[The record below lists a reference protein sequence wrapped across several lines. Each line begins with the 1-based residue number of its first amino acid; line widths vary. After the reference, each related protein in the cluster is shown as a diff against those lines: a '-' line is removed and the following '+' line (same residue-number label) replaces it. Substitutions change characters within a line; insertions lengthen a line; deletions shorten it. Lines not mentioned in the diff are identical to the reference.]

1 MAEQKKLYKVD
12 FTFYHFAESLSQH
25 THTHTKKTPS
35 KYRGKKKI
43 PVHILLCRRDLK
55 IDKRVFL
62 VAPHCWNIGSEVY
75 LNSICCKSPNKTNK
89 TNVSICTLS
98 SILFFFACFLLA
110 LRAMMC
116 LV

>member
-43 PVHILLCRRDLK
+43 PVHILLCRR
-55 IDKRVFL
+55 
-62 VAPHCWNIGSEVY
+62 E
-75 LNSICCKSPNKTNK
+75 
-89 TNVSICTLS
+89 
-98 SILFFFACFLLA
+98 
-110 LRAMMC
+110 
-116 LV
+116 